1 QLAKAGGFDELE
13 PNRARVLK
21 SAPMLAATC
30 AASAEDRAGGQGG
43 LFGDA
48 EPAMRA
54 DLPKAAA
61 WNMQDKLDQEFA
73 AIGFYF
79 SGHPLDDILDSLEDG
94 RITYAMNIAD
104 SAVDGKPMELI
115 GVVRRRVEKP
125 ARNGGKFAFLTL
137 SDPTGE
143 VELMVMPELL
153 SDMRDQLE
161 PGCAVVILT
170 EVRRREDEIRLSARR
185 VQPIEQAR
193 IAKKAP
199 ALSVRLEKG
208 ADLSG
213 LAAIAARL
221 KGASGQDRG
230 EIFVRLPI
238 DDGRVVT
245 LRLPDTYPTGI
256 EALRALKTAPGVARV
271 DHEAA

>member
-1 QLAKAGGFDELE
+1 
-13 PNRARVLK
+13 
-21 SAPMLAATC
+21 
-30 AASAEDRAGGQGG
+30 
-43 LFGDA
+43 
-48 EPAMRA
+48 
-54 DLPKAAA
+54 
-61 WNMQDKLDQEFA
+61 MQEKLDQEFA

-94 RITYAMNIAD
+94 RITYAMNIEE
-104 SAVDGKPMELI
+104 SAIDGKPMELI

-153 SDMRDQLE
+153 SDVREQLE
-161 PGCAVVILT
+161 PGAAVVILT
-170 EVRRREDEIRLSARR
+170 EVRRRDDEIRLSARR

-199 ALSVRLEKG
+199 ALSVKMEKG
-208 ADLSG
+208 ADMTG

-230 EIFVRLPI
+230 EIFVRMPI
-238 DDGRVVT
+238 EDGRVVT